1 MKVIWTPKAVA
12 GWQEVADYI
21 MDTFGVDAMLDFETR
36 TYEAEKDIALMPNIG
51 TIEWNDTRDNVV
63 YRYVTINRRSK
74 MLYFEEDNVIYI
86 ADFWDVRKNK

>member
-21 MDTFGVDAMLDFETR
+21 LDAFGVDAMLDFETR

>member
-21 MDTFGVDAMLDFETR
+21 LDTFGVDAMLDFETR